1 MANQPSSTQL
11 KVTIPDELY
20 SYLKSKAA
28 KFGLTT
34 SSYLKNLII
43 DDVKDLD
50 FPTFPMSAKTEQVA
64 LKALEEHK
72 QGKTHQIHDVDEF
85 LNGL

>member
-1 MANQPSSTQL
+1 MSNLSTTQV

-20 SYLKSKAA
+20 SYLKSKAD

-43 DDVKDLD
+43 NDVKNLD
-50 FPTFPMSAKTEQVA
+50 FPTFSMSATTEA
-64 LKALEEHK
+64 NGIKALEEHK
-72 QGKTHQIHDVDEF
+72 AGKTHQIADIDEF
-85 LNGL
+85 LDNL